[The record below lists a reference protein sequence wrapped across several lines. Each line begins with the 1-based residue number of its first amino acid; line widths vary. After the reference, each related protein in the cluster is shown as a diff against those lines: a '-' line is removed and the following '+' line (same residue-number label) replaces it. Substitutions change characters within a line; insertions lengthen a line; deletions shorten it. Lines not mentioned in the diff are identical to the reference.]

1 MQIGQRLQ
9 QVRQHRGLSQG
20 RLAKAIGVT
29 VGTVQHYEHGRV
41 PITVDRIEQLAMAL
55 HCEFV
60 EMLAPPGSPVSDI
73 SKRPWSST
81 GRAG

>member
-1 MQIGQRLQ
+1 MQIGHRLQ

-41 PITVDRIEQLAMAL
+41 PITVDRIEQLALAL
-55 HCEFV
+55 HCEIV
-60 EMLAPPGSPVSDI
+60 ELLAPPGAPVSAW
-73 SKRPWSST
+73 KR
-81 GRAG
+81 RAG